1 MTFWGS
7 VSFRCFRK
15 FFNEAKAPFNLLI
28 KVCHLSSNSFDI

>member
-15 FFNEAKAPFNLLI
+15 FFNEAKAPFNLLV
-28 KVCHLSSNSFDI
+28 KVSVI